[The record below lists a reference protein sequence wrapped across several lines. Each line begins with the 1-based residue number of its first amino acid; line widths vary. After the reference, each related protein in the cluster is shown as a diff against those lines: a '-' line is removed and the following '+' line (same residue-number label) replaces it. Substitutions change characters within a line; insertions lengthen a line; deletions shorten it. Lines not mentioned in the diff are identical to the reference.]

1 MNRRKIMT
9 KAYDFDVTITGRHE
23 ELEKEF
29 KDNVIEQMLKLTKF
43 HSHILDG
50 NVIIDRNNSFV
61 KVEVKL
67 RVPGST
73 ITAVDKNY
81 NQIKAIDAAI
91 DKAKTQL
98 KKLKS
103 KIVDHRGPSPSPIT
117 ESDDTEDNDL
127 TE

>member
-1 MNRRKIMT
+1 MT
-9 KAYDFDVTITGRHE
+9 KSYDFDVTITGRHE
-23 ELEKEF
+23 ELEKDL
-29 KDNVIEQMLKLTKF
+29 KNNVIEQMLKLSKF
-43 HSHILDG
+43 YSHIIDG

-61 KVEVKL
+61 KVEVSV

-73 ITAVDKNY
+73 ITAVHEDY

-91 DKAKTQL
+91 DKAKTQI

-103 KIVDHRGPSPSPIT
+103 KVVDHRGPSPLPIT